1 MFCLQ
6 VAAQVA
12 RAISQESQSGTAM
25 KGRGGLRRH
34 KSAWA
39 LEPGAPS
46 EIPKG
51 VLTKGERSSE
61 GQKGRLAEDR
71 VFDKRCPCIRGLEKR
86 FLPNISFF
94 SMI

>member
-1 MFCLQ
+1 
-6 VAAQVA
+6 
-12 RAISQESQSGTAM
+12 M
-25 KGRGGLRRH
+25 KKH
-34 KSAWA
+34 
-39 LEPGAPS
+39 
-46 EIPKG
+46 
-51 VLTKGERSSE
+51 LTLFSDKYDDERSIE